1 MKQELLAQVSERT
14 GKCHSG
20 EAVQELAEVKAERIV
35 AGELKRRKWNE
46 TVLTKRRKG
55 DKGKVAIALRLW
67 AESTVTLAW
76 IAERLRMGT
85 ATHLAHLLYGHRRES
100 K

>member
-1 MKQELLAQVSERT
+1 MA
-14 GKCHSG
+14 
-20 EAVQELAEVKAERIV
+20 RIV
-35 AGELKRRKWNE
+35 PLNLVCAPMARVEG
-46 TVLTKRRKG
+46 RRKG
-55 DKGKVAIALRLW
+55 DKGKVAIALRLR